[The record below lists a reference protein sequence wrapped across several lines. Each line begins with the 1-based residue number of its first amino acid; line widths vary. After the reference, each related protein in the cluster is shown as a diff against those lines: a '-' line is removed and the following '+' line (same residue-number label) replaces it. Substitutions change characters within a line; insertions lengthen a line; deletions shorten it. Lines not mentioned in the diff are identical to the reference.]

1 MTILVVWWRLE
12 SLTGIVK
19 FLMRVHFVISCGV
32 TRKKLILGPSVH
44 VALGGF
50 LVRGWHRRYT
60 TMLFVVRVIYCI
72 ICIICCCLHEFCYI
86 LWLFLVQSHKQPR
99 SCVSSTPACA
109 RGFEI
114 HVSRQGPCD
123 SEFVNLHYIFIPC
136 LLAFYHGKYQL
147 LSWSVQVWSA
157 PNYCYRCGNVASILS
172 FNEKMVSSYKPWN
185 YKFLLF
191 IIYYTFEF

>member
-1 MTILVVWWRLE
+1 MVWWRLE

-123 SEFVNLHYIFIPC
+123 SEFVNLHSIYSSLVC
-136 LLAFYHGKYQL
+136 LHSIMASISYSLGL
-147 LSWSVQVWSA
+147 
-157 PNYCYRCGNVASILS
+157 CRCGLRLIIVTDVEMSHPFWASM
-172 FNEKMVSSYKPWN
+172 KKW
-185 YKFLLF
+185 
-191 IIYYTFEF
+191 